1 MTTSNESEVKKP
13 LSLSRGKLELRKT
26 VDAGQVKQTFPH
38 GRSKTVAVEVKR
50 KRTYAPGA
58 GGKMTEVPT
67 DKDMALATAELSAE
81 DKAHLSNLTA
91 GERATRL
98 KVLEEAKRDDE
109 VRRVQE
115 AEEGQRRAVED
126 AEKAAAEEARRKAAE
141 ARGEVYPPPAPA
153 VPANDVVAEPEQPAA
168 KKEPAVKRI
177 EPNVVRPSRGPV
189 AEVEEEEEAPS
200 KVKRPSLRAP
210 AKPLAPRR
218 DEPRR
223 RAAKMSVTQALDEN
237 AGERMRSLAAV

>member
-67 DKDMALATAELSAE
+67 DKDIALATAELSAE

-98 KVLEEAKRDDE
+98 KVLEEAARADE

-115 AEEGQRRAVED
+115 AEEAQRRA
-126 AEKAAAEEARRKAAE
+126 AEEAELAAAEEARRKAAE
-141 ARGEVYPPPAPA
+141 ARGEVYPPKPPE
-153 VPANDVVAEPEQPAA
+153 PANDVTVEPEKPKA
-168 KKEPAVKRI
+168 KVEPAVKRI

-189 AEVEEEEEAPS
+189 PEVEEEEEPA
-200 KVKRPSLRAP
+200 KAKRPSLRAP

-223 RAAKMSVTQALDEN
+223 RTGK
-237 AGERMRSLAAV
+237 

>member
-67 DKDMALATAELSAE
+67 DKDLALATAELSAE

-91 GERATRL
+91 GERATRM
-98 KVLEEAKRDDE
+98 KVLEEAAKADE
-109 VRRVQE
+109 IRKVQE
-115 AEEGQRRAVED
+115 AEEAQRRAVEE

-141 ARGEVYPPPAPA
+141 ARGEVYPPPAAP
-153 VPANDVVAEPEQPAA
+153 
-168 KKEPAVKRI
+168 EPAKDR
-177 EPNVVRPSRGPV
+177 S
-189 AEVEEEEEAPS
+189 EE
-200 KVKRPSLRAP
+200 
-210 AKPLAPRR
+210 RR
-218 DEPRR
+218 
-223 RAAKMSVTQALDEN
+223 V
-237 AGERMRSLAAV
+237 